1 MRLQSPF
8 AMRIIRHYKRSWGKD
23 MIGKLR
29 GIIDSQS
36 EDSLIIDVGGV
47 GYIVFASS
55 KTLARMPT
63 TGEAASLLIETHV
76 REDHIHLYGFA
87 NAAERDWFRI
97 LTTVQGVGVK
107 MALAILGTYLPDE
120 LVTLIGAQ
128 DKKALT
134 AVSGVGPKLAERIV
148 TELKN
153 TVAKMPMGN
162 VADFAPAAKGKATK
176 KEAAA
181 PSVQEDAVSA
191 LSHLGYSRMEAFTA
205 VSRAMQQNPGASL
218 DNVITSALR
227 ELAA

>member
-1 MRLQSPF
+1 
-8 AMRIIRHYKRSWGKD
+8 

-29 GIIDSQS
+29 GIVDSSS
-36 EDSLIIDVGGV
+36 EDSLVIDVNGV
-47 GYIVFASS
+47 GYVVFASAR
-55 KTLARMPT
+55 TLGKLPAI
-63 TGEAASLLIETHV
+63 GGAVSLVIETHV

-87 NAAERDWFRI
+87 SEQERQWFRI

-107 MALAILGTYLPDE
+107 MALAILGIYGPEE
-120 LVTLIGAQ
+120 LATLIGAQ
-128 DKKALT
+128 DKKSLT

-153 TVAKMPMGN
+153 TVAKLPSGS
-162 VADFAPAAKGKATK
+162 VADFAAASAKTKGGK

-205 VSRAMQQNPGASL
+205 VSRALQQSPDASL
-218 DNVITSALR
+218 DTVITSALR